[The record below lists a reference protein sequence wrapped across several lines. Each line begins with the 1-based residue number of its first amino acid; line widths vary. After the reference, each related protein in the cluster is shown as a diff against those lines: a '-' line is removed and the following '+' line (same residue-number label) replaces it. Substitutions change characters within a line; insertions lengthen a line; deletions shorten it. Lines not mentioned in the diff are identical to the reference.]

1 MLTRERQSHVREPLL
16 PLPAPLPGLPAALS
30 RRRVIFGAVTATGLL
45 AGSAARGAGLLASGS
60 VPAATTA
67 SAPADAR
74 LVAIAD
80 ELEAAFRWV
89 AAYPSLGMDDDEE
102 SHPEYYAMI
111 GRFGP
116 IEDELAATPAD
127 TMVGI
132 LAKARAMQVPTVR
145 DCAHFEVSNS
155 LADDLVRLHSTVVPS

>member
-1 MLTRERQSHVREPLL
+1 MLKREGRSHVREPLL
-16 PLPAPLPGLPAALS
+16 PATVPLPGLSAALS
-30 RRRVIFGAVTATGLL
+30 RRRAIFGAVTATGLL

-60 VPAATTA
+60 VPAATTTL
-67 SAPADAR
+67 APADAR
-74 LVAIAD
+74 LVAITD

>member
-1 MLTRERQSHVREPLL
+1 L
-16 PLPAPLPGLPAALS
+16 
-30 RRRVIFGAVTATGLL
+30 
-45 AGSAARGAGLLASGS
+45 
-60 VPAATTA
+60 
-67 SAPADAR
+67 
-74 LVAIAD
+74 
-80 ELEAAFRWV
+80 V

>member
-16 PLPAPLPGLPAALS
+16 PVPVPLPGLPTALS
-30 RRRVIFGAVTATGLL
+30 RRRAIFGAVTATGLL
-45 AGSAARGAGLLASGS
+45 AGSASRGAGLLASGS
-60 VPAATTA
+60 VPAATTTL
-67 SAPADAR
+67 APADAR
-74 LVAIAD
+74 LVAITD

-127 TMVGI
+127 TMVGV

-155 LADDLVRLHSTVVPS
+155 LADDLMRLHSTAVLS

>member
-1 MLTRERQSHVREPLL
+1 MLTRERRSLAHDLSM
-16 PLPAPLPGLPAALS
+16 PLPAPLPGLPTALS
-30 RRRVIFGAVTATGLL
+30 RRRAIFGAVTL
-45 AGSAARGAGLLASGS
+45 AA
-60 VPAATTA
+60 VPAAVLPALATA
-67 SAPADAR
+67 LKSEETPADAR

-102 SHPEYYAMI
+102 SHPEYYAVI

-116 IEDELAATPAD
+116 LEDELEATPAD
-127 TMVGI
+127 TMVGV

-145 DCAHFEVSNS
+145 DCAHFKVSNS
-155 LADDLVRLHSTVVPS
+155 LADDLMRLHATAVLS